1 MLEQLH
7 VPLFGRILDSCL
19 ISQQISNKNMKKKL
33 FIYTGST
40 LSQCTAGSLTSFI
53 REEGSYI
60 RLLTVSLHT
69 KSKRDL
75 LDTIFIEIQLPVE
88 SLMQLHA
95 INC

>member
-1 MLEQLH
+1 M
-7 VPLFGRILDSCL
+7 
-19 ISQQISNKNMKKKL
+19 QISNKNMKKKV

-40 LSQCTAGSLTSFI
+40 LSQCTAGSLTSFV
-53 REEGSYI
+53 RSYI

-75 LDTIFIEIQLPVE
+75 LDTIFIKIQLPVE